1 MIKIEYPR
9 IVFMGT
15 PDFAVNTLKALV
27 ESNYNIVGV
36 ITAPDKP
43 AGRGQSIKQS
53 PVKEYALTQNILVL
67 QPEKLK
73 NPEFISE
80 LQSLKADLQIVVAF
94 RMLPE
99 AVWSMPSLGTFNLH
113 ASLLPQYRGAAPIN
127 WAVINGEKESG
138 VTTFFLKQEID
149 TGSIIF
155 SEKVKIEEDD
165 CAGTLHDKLM
175 HIGSQLVLKTV
186 EGIRHKTI
194 EPKEQPIATEELK
207 SAPKIFKESCKI
219 NWSKEGAKIV
229 NLVRGLSPYP
239 TAWSELISPN
249 GTVTT
254 FKIFKAIVC
263 CEKRL
268 NVGELETDGKS
279 YIKVGSLDFDIELTD
294 IQFAGKK
301 HLELKELLR
310 GFKIETGSR
319 VQ

>member
-15 PDFAVNTLKALV
+15 PDFAVNTLKTLV
-27 ESNYNIVGV
+27 EANYNIVGV

-43 AGRGQSIKQS
+43 AGRGQAIKQS

-219 NWSKEGAKIV
+219 NWSKEGATIV

-254 FKIFKAIVC
+254 FKIFKAIVSGD
-263 CEKRL
+263 KRL
-268 NVGELETDGKS
+268 SVGEIETDGKS

-310 GFKIETGSR
+310 GFKIDIGSR